1 MCIRDRVRRA
11 LEKEPDNIEY
21 MMKHAEILTELSKYE
36 ESNSVLFEVLMKTKE
51 ARSECFFGMGCNF
64 IGLGDLDK
72 AEESFEKYLA
82 VSPDGE
88 YRDDVEEFLALFCDM
103 EEEEEYILEDANN
116 LKQQELAE
124 EGKRHLDNCEYQ
136 KAVEVLEKIDTKD
149 PDTVSYTHLR
159 AHETGRNLVCRL
171 LLEKKKKITL
181 YNVNDIK
188 IS

>member
-1 MCIRDRVRRA
+1 MEKQNLKVISFDRPADFYFQSALKMMDGMNYLGALPMVRRA

-103 EEEEEYILEDANN
+103 E
-116 LKQQELAE
+116 
-124 EGKRHLDNCEYQ
+124 
-136 KAVEVLEKIDTKD
+136 
-149 PDTVSYTHLR
+149 
-159 AHETGRNLVCRL
+159 
-171 LLEKKKKITL
+171 
-181 YNVNDIK
+181 
-188 IS
+188 